1 MIMNMISSS
10 LASVLLFNL
19 LALAAAVHGVKPV
32 SKDVY
37 SILLNFIHFQE
48 VFVDFNQ
55 SVVSHF
61 FSTNNIPTLGQII
74 VYCSTFW
81 LYKSMTHIYS
91 RLRFLELDT
100 TLLSRL
106 LLPTSDEQ
114 RVSTLW

>member
-1 MIMNMISSS
+1 MNMNYMISS

-48 VFVDFNQ
+48 VFVDFK
-55 SVVSHF
+55 SIKVLLALLVTF
-61 FSTNNIPTLGQII
+61 LVPIIYLRLGQII

-100 TLLSRL
+100 TFTVTTTT
-106 LLPTSDEQ
+106 PYK
-114 RVSTLW
+114 

>member
-1 MIMNMISSS
+1 MNMNYMISS

-55 SVVSHF
+55 SDVSHL
-61 FSTNNIPTLGQII
+61 FSTNNIPTFGANYRIL
-74 VYCSTFW
+74 
-81 LYKSMTHIYS
+81 
-91 RLRFLELDT
+91 
-100 TLLSRL
+100 
-106 LLPTSDEQ
+106 
-114 RVSTLW
+114 